1 MEQTLQRYKQKLDES
16 ADVRKRAK
24 EAEDARAEQAE
35 RALKA
40 EEECAKLSNKMA
52 TLQKYKDQA
61 LAGEQELAAATERV
75 EAAEA
80 EAKRYGSCGFYNV

>member
-1 MEQTLQRYKQKLDES
+1 
-16 ADVRKRAK
+16 
-24 EAEDARAEQAE
+24 
-35 RALKA
+35 
-40 EEECAKLSNKMA
+40 MA

-80 EAKRYGSCGFYNV
+80 EAKRYDSIRVDQRDGGSLLFLVTPGTGISLDSTGQKKELN

>member
-1 MEQTLQRYKQKLDES
+1 
-16 ADVRKRAK
+16 
-24 EAEDARAEQAE
+24 
-35 RALKA
+35 
-40 EEECAKLSNKMA
+40 MA

-80 EAKRYGSCGFYNV
+80 EAKRYGSIREMENLSFYSLRPLRHA